1 MQTTTKLKKD
11 TNYNLNGLRGNPNE
25 LEADDGVE
33 KDEISKM
40 VRNEEKENEM
50 NFQYLGVN
58 MVVEFVTLNYAEM
71 LKIS

>member
-50 NFQYLGVN
+50 NF
-58 MVVEFVTLNYAEM
+58 
-71 LKIS
+71 